1 MLIGTMFLI
10 FACEHFFPIQT
21 LVLCPIWGGG
31 TEGDDCK
38 LHSTYWVKMCE
49 NHERSMFCKKKLLL

>member
-31 TEGDDCK
+31 TEGDGGK
-38 LHSTYWVKMCE
+38 LHTG
-49 NHERSMFCKKKLLL
+49 

>member
-1 MLIGTMFLI
+1 MNI
-10 FACEHFFPIQT
+10 FFPIQT

-38 LHSTYWVKMCE
+38 LGKNVRKSRKKQKLNLQRQSKTDWVLAVSK
-49 NHERSMFCKKKLLL
+49 RGL